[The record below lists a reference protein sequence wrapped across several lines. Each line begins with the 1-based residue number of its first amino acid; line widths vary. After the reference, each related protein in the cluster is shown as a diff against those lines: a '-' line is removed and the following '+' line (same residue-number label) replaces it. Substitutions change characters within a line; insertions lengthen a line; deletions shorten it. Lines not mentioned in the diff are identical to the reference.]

1 MKRFWRYW
9 LSVAATASMVATG
22 NAQQGAAPGELGS
35 YQSILNRAGINQGN
49 HELPTA
55 GRALSTT
62 QNSWCQQGEGIGVN
76 PNQVISGQPMYGAPA
91 TVGTQNS
98 VMNSAPVF
106 FGGTSCDGSG
116 GYGGQSMIGSQDGY
130 FDGGMAGSGAGSAAN
145 WVVGVRGLFF
155 TRSGE
160 SPVPIARN
168 AADDVLLST
177 VNDYGTM
184 PGAET
189 VFTRRTCN
197 NWGAE
202 FRYWGL
208 YPNQRDYTFNGPGLD
223 TYLTGLGDYLV
234 APGPTN
240 VLTYF
245 NGADNLR
252 VYRNN
257 EFHNV
262 EVNGLRNGGCYT
274 TLGGRNGTY
283 EFIAGAR
290 WFQFNEDY
298 RIAAFNAAATPA
310 QINYDL
316 ATRNT
321 LLGFQL
327 GARNE
332 SCLTD
337 RLSLIGGTRVGLFN
351 NRSTASQSIRTDAGD
366 VAYLSGNPS
375 ALYDFESER
384 DSLAVLGE
392 LDMGVGYRFTQRLRA
407 TIGYRLIGVSGVAL
421 APNQIP
427 RNFTNNAEIYRVK
440 STDSLILSGGFAGLD
455 MCF

>member
-9 LSVAATASMVATG
+9 LSVVATASIAASA
-22 NAQQGAAPGELGS
+22 NAQNQVPGEIGS
-35 YQSILNRAGINQGN
+35 YQSIMGRAGITQAQAPVYGQADGSAMVQPGGQVVDG
-49 HELPTA
+49 HGGHIMSGVAPGTA
-55 GRALSTT
+55 AGD
-62 QNSWCQQGEGIGVN
+62 CYG
-76 PNQVISGQPMYGAPA
+76 SGSAVAPGAPCN
-91 TVGTQNS
+91 TPGMVGAST
-98 VMNSAPVF
+98 
-106 FGGTSCDGSG
+106 
-116 GYGGQSMIGSQDGY
+116 GY
-130 FDGGMAGSGAGSAAN
+130 FDNAIADSPARSAN
-145 WVVGVRGLFF
+145 WVAGVRALFF
-155 TRSGE
+155 TRNGE
-160 SPVPIARN
+160 APVAIARN
-168 AADDVLLST
+168 GAGGNLLST

-184 PGAET
+184 PGVET

-197 NWGAE
+197 NLGTE

-223 TYLTGLGDYLV
+223 TYLVGLGDFSV

-245 NGADNLR
+245 NAADNLR

-257 EFHNV
+257 EFNNL
-262 EVNGLRNGGCYT
+262 EINGLRNGGTYT
-274 TLGGRNGTY
+274 TLLGGRTGTY
-283 EFIAGAR
+283 ELLAGAR

-298 RIAAFNAAATPA
+298 RIAAFNGAGLPA

-332 SCLTD
+332 SCVTD

-351 NRSTASQSIRTDAGD
+351 NRSTARQCICTDVGD
-366 VAYLSGNPS
+366 LAYLNGNPG
-375 ALYDFESER
+375 AIYDYEAR
-384 DSLAVLGE
+384 RNSLAVLGE

-427 RNFTNNAEIYRVK
+427 RNFTNNAELNRVK
-440 STDSLILSGGFAGLD
+440 SNDSLILSGGFAGLD